1 MRVLDLHRLPSVCSS
16 AVGCL
21 VCVRY
26 RAEHDPGE
34 NAWRVFA
41 VHGDGASQFFKAHG
55 DSFDKGIML
64 HAPSDDAAFVI
75 RARLGGLLCD
85 DKAHTQNFSLKGAS
99 G

>member
-1 MRVLDLHRLPSVCSS
+1 MFATVRSTHLEKLPGGFSQSMGMVLHS
-16 AVGCL
+16 
-21 VCVRY
+21 
-26 RAEHDPGE
+26 
-34 NAWRVFA
+34 
-41 VHGDGASQFFKAHG
+41 FFKADG

-64 HAPSDDAAFVI
+64 PSDSAAFVI

>member
-1 MRVLDLHRLPSVCSS
+1 VRVLDLHRLPSVCSS

-26 RAEHDPGE
+26 RAEHD
-34 NAWRVFA
+34 F
-41 VHGDGASQFFKAHG
+41 SQFMGMVLHSFFKAHG
-55 DSFDKGIML
+55 NSFDKGIML